1 MDDHALIPSLPE
13 RVRALEAIIDG
24 MDARIERASAQLRD
38 VARLTELATQ
48 PFVPAPR
55 RAARHGGRHA
65 APRRAPHLYV
75 VNSVAV
81 MCVLLILARHVLRW
95 WN

>member
-1 MDDHALIPSLPE
+1 MDEHALLPLLAE
-13 RVRALEAIIDG
+13 RVRALEDIIDG
-24 MDARIERASAQLRD
+24 IDHRVEQTASGLRD
-38 VARLTELATQ
+38 VARLAEIATQ

-65 APRRAPHLYV
+65 APRRPPHLYL

-81 MCVLLILARHVLRW
+81 MCVLLILARHLMGRW
-95 WN
+95 S